1 VEAASGPAPLQFR
14 RADSIEARGLPLAT
28 EIDANGSS
36 WALATALLERYELPF
51 QWDASNRRILV
62 GALDVVPRFQDDAVQ
77 ASVGWPLFEMTL
89 ERSTAP
95 VILRGI
101 VRQDRAWCRV
111 LEFAEELGISAAY
124 DPFRLLERRGG

>member
-1 VEAASGPAPLQFR
+1 V
-14 RADSIEARGLPLAT
+14 
-28 EIDANGSS
+28 
-36 WALATALLERYELPF
+36 LLLKI
-51 QWDASNRRILV
+51 SLKC
-62 GALDVVPRFQDDAVQ
+62 
-77 ASVGWPLFEMTL
+77 
-89 ERSTAP
+89 STAP